1 MSTLHVDGL
10 IYNGDYAF
18 AETPESGGTSI
29 DPWGA
34 DVITRVYAGATSLLS
49 AFAAT
54 FDRSRRVPDSTYP
67 QLFVTNYQTEIGRCF
82 SKLTTT
88 AKGIKNGKPPE
99 PVITNTMQR
108 EEVNLEFID
117 GTGAGTG
124 LTSSFTYLA
133 PVRTYVYY
141 SRVDPIEQR
150 YPGLIRTRGAAF
162 RVTNQNGAA
171 GGLGIFK
178 GKSINSASIS
188 SGTNIGGKFD
198 AYNAVAECN
207 GTLESEPIGLW
218 FRVTEKN
225 TGTLVPLGFANS
237 DLFNNIN

>member
-1 MSTLHVDGL
+1 MSLLYVG
-10 IYNGDYAF
+10 NVGF
-18 AETPESGGTSI
+18 QEAEGSGGLTV

-34 DVITRVYAGATSLLS
+34 DVIGRTYEGRTSLLA

-54 FDRSRRVPDSTYP
+54 FGRDRRVADTTYP
-67 QLFVTNYQTEIGRCF
+67 QLFVTGYQTEIGRSF

-88 AKGIKNGKPPE
+88 AKGILNGKPPE
-99 PVITNTMQR
+99 PFITNSMQT

-117 GTGAGTG
+117 GSGTSTG

-141 SRVDPIEQR
+141 SRVDPVEQR
-150 YPGLIRTRGAAF
+150 FPGLIRTRGAAF

-188 SGTNIGGKFD
+188 SSTNIGGKFD

-225 TGTLVPLGFANS
+225 TGSLVPLGFANS
-237 DLFNNIN
+237 DLFNSINS